1 MCKYILVASS
11 RALQNMRA
19 DVLNIEKLSNRFE
32 VGEMRGREHIH
43 HGKYGTTLSMYVVVN
58 NRASLFQARGKYTQI
73 LKGMHDC
80 ISSKQPPPPPMS
92 CVPSGPSLLSNSNTN
107 QPTIL

>member
-1 MCKYILVASS
+1 MLSEEFHNSHEFRKYTLVASS

-19 DVLNIEKLSNRFE
+19 DVLNIGKLSNRFE

-58 NRASLFQARGKYTQI
+58 NRTSFFLAWGKYTQI
-73 LKGMHDC
+73 LKGMNNCMRIAHSTHAALAKAS
-80 ISSKQPPPPPMS
+80 I
-92 CVPSGPSLLSNSNTN
+92 
-107 QPTIL
+107 

>member
-1 MCKYILVASS
+1 MLSEEFHNSHEFRKYTLVASS

-43 HGKYGTTLSMYVVVN
+43 HGKYGTTLSLCMYVCS
-58 NRASLFQARGKYTQI
+58 REQPHIAF
-73 LKGMHDC
+73 
-80 ISSKQPPPPPMS
+80 SSVDLHS
-92 CVPSGPSLLSNSNTN
+92 YHELWPSNCCLLNF
-107 QPTIL
+107 LGLGL

>member
-1 MCKYILVASS
+1 MLSEEFHNSHEFRKYTLVASS

-58 NRASLFQARGKYTQI
+58 NRASLFQARGKHTQI

-80 ISSKQPPPPPMS
+80 ISSKHPHPFVL
-92 CVPSGPSLLSNSNTN
+92 CTFWA
-107 QPTIL
+107 

>member
-1 MCKYILVASS
+1 MLSEEFHNSHEFRKYTLVASS

-43 HGKYGTTLSMYVVVN
+43 HGKYGTTLSMYVC
-58 NRASLFQARGKYTQI
+58 RREQPHIAF
-73 LKGMHDC
+73 
-80 ISSKQPPPPPMS
+80 SSVDLHHIMNF
-92 CVPSGPSLLSNSNTN
+92 GLLTAVY
-107 QPTIL
+107 